1 MSETETGPVD
11 LGQDRPHSARM
22 YDYYLG
28 GRTNYAADR
37 AAAEQVIERFP
48 AIGVVARVNRSFMH
62 RATRFFADSGVTRFL
77 DIGTGIPT
85 SPNLHEV
92 AQQLRPEARVV
103 YVDND
108 PLVLVY
114 ADALLDSAAEGS
126 TAYVEADV
134 NDPEAVLRTPAVQN
148 LLADGEPV
156 ALSLN
161 ALLHFVGDKS
171 DPRWVVETL
180 VQALPSGSYLA
191 LSHCTDDF
199 APQAWRGIER
209 IYRTRGTYLQV
220 RGHDDVTSLFEGL
233 ELVEPGVVVGHH
245 WKPEDGNSGSTLDD
259 EQVSLY
265 VGVARKP

>member
-1 MSETETGPVD
+1 MSETERGPVD

-37 AAAEQVIERFP
+37 AAAERVIEQFP

-62 RATRFFADSGVTRFL
+62 RATRFLADQGITRFL

-85 SPNLHEV
+85 PPNLHEV
-92 AQQLRPEARVV
+92 AQRLHPEARVV

-108 PLVLVY
+108 PLVLVF
-114 ADALLDSAAEGS
+114 ADALLDSAAQGS

-134 NDPEAVLRTPAVQN
+134 NDPKALLEAPAVRA
-148 LLADGEPV
+148 LLADGKPV

-161 ALLHFVGDKS
+161 ALLHFVGDRIE
-171 DPRWVVETL
+171 PRSVVETL
-180 VQALPSGSYLA
+180 VEALPSGSYLA
-191 LSHCTDDF
+191 LSHCTPDF
-199 APQAWRGIER
+199 APEAWQGIEQ
-209 IYRTRGTYLQV
+209 IYRGQGTYLRV
-220 RGHDDVTSLFEGL
+220 RGHDEVTRLFDGL
-233 ELVEPGVVVGHH
+233 ELVRPGVVVGHQ
-245 WKPEDGNSGSTLDD
+245 WRPEEGDDGSALDNA
-259 EQVSLY
+259 QVSLY